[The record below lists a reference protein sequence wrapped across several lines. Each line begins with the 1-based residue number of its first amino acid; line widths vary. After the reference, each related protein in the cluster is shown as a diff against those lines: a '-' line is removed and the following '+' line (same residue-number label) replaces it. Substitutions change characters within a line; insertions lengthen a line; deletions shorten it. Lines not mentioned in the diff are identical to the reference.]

1 MNARPAWVEVSLSNI
16 KHNISEIRRLAGGDR
31 QVMAVVKANGYGHGS
46 VEVSKAALSAGADRL
61 AVSMLSEAIVLR
73 QGGITCPILILG
85 WTPER
90 AYEQLIREDI
100 TTAIY
105 NVAEAEALSK
115 TALQLGKKA
124 KVHIKVDTGM
134 SRIGLYP
141 DEAGVAEAQAILSL
155 PGLEAEGIFSHFSKA
170 DELDKTYAQKQ
181 FATFMRFIH
190 KIEECCGYHFPIRHI
205 ANSAAIIDLPET
217 HLDMVRAGIIIYG
230 LYPSDEVVK
239 NHINLRPTMTWQ
251 AEVSRVQTL
260 PADTLVGYGGTYRT
274 IASTKVAT
282 VPVGYADGYDR
293 HLSNSGYV
301 AFKGHRLPVIGK
313 VCMDQ
318 FMVDATGVDI
328 AVGDQV
334 TLIGQN
340 GDAEVTWEEMAQQ
353 LGTITYEL
361 VCKVAARVPRIYDLE
376 I

>member
-1 MNARPAWVEVSLSNI
+1 MNLRPAWVEVSLKNI
-16 KHNISEIRRLAGGDR
+16 KHNIREIRRLAGPDR
-31 QVMAVVKANGYGHGS
+31 LVTAVVKANGYGHGA

-61 AVSMLSEAIVLR
+61 AVSMLSEALVLR
-73 QGGITCPILILG
+73 EGGIDCPILILG

-90 AYEQLIREDI
+90 AYETLITNDI

-105 NVAEAEALSK
+105 NVEEAKALNQTAER
-115 TALQLGKKA
+115 LGKKA
-124 KVHIKVDTGM
+124 KIHIKVDTGM
-134 SRIGLYP
+134 SRIGIVP
-141 DEAGVAEAQAILSL
+141 SEEGVRQACAILAL
-155 PGLEAEGIFSHFSKA
+155 PHLEAEGIFSHFSKA
-170 DELDKTYAQKQ
+170 DESDKWYAQKQ
-181 FATFMRFIH
+181 FEKFQQFIH
-190 KIEECCGYHFPIRHI
+190 KIEEACGYQFPIRHI

-239 NHINLRPTMTWQ
+239 ENIDLRPTMTWQ
-251 AEVSRVQTL
+251 AEVSRVQEL
-260 PADTLVGYGGTYRT
+260 PADTLVGYGGTYQT
-274 IASTKVAT
+274 KGLTKVAT

-293 HLSNSGYV
+293 HLSNKGVV
-301 AFKGHRLPVIGK
+301 AYKGHLLPVVGK

-318 FMVDATGVDI
+318 FMVDATGTDI
-328 AVGDQV
+328 QVGDQV

-340 GDAEVTWEEMAQQ
+340 GDAEVTWEEMANT

-361 VCKVAARVPRIYDLE
+361 VCKVAARVPRIYDEE

>member
-16 KHNISEIRRLAGGDR
+16 KHNIREIRRLAGGDR

-46 VEVSKAALSAGADRL
+46 VEVSKAALSSGADRL

-141 DEAGVAEAQAILSL
+141 DEAGVAEAQVILSL

-181 FATFMRFIH
+181 FATFMQFIH
-190 KIEECCGYHFPIRHI
+190 KIEERCGYHFPIRHI